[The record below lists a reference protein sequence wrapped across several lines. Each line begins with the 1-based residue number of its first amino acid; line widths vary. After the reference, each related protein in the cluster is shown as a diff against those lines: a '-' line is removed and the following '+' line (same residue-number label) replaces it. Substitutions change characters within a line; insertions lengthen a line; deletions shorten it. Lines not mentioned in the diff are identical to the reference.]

1 MRSNVVFGFFWNSFP
16 GSVCCVVKPKYLR
29 MTQMDEEEKNL
40 KFKKIEK
47 SIDECVLPSSEWNDP
62 ITTIIVNKMT
72 NQIMI
77 PKKIDVCCHPK
88 RLLQTN
94 KKKNTKRNY

>member
-29 MTQMDEEEKNL
+29 MTQM
-40 KFKKIEK
+40 IEK